1 MEDPP
6 QINRSYQDIS
16 EPYKFKRRRS
26 SRGPEI
32 DPSSELF
39 LVTGGSGFIGRH
51 LVDYLL
57 KAGYRVRVLD
67 IVQIHPDERLERF
80 YVGDVRNL
88 SDVLQACDGVTCIFH
103 AAGLTRPW
111 LHSSQYIEV
120 NVTGTENIIKAA
132 RHHNVTKIVYTSS
145 TFVVFE
151 GSNIQN
157 GDESL
162 KYAEHPLDHYSRS
175 KQKAELTI
183 LRANKTKTDKGET
196 IFTCSL
202 RPHNVFGPR
211 DTHFIAQMVQR
222 ARTGDITHMIGEGHN
237 VTDFTYVDNVVYAHV
252 LAASALKPRSPV
264 PGQVYFITNGEPTLF
279 WDFVGRVLES
289 TGCARPTKA
298 VSFTV
303 AYLLAW
309 LMEMIYAFIG
319 WSGLWKPVLSRKM
332 VVTTCCHH
340 WFDHSKA
347 TRDFNYLPIVT
358 LAEGIKRTAEYMND
372 LTRVTDTD

>member
-1 MEDPP
+1 MHR
-6 QINRSYQDIS
+6 NGGFQDDAADY
-16 EPYKFKRRRS
+16 ELPKFKRRRS
-26 SRGPEI
+26 SN
-32 DPSSELF
+32 DPKSDLY

-67 IVQIHPDERLERF
+67 IVQSHPDERLESF

-88 SDVLQACDGVTCIFH
+88 SDVLQACEGVSCIFH
-103 AAGLTRPW
+103 TAGLTKPW
-111 LHSSQYIEV
+111 LHSSQYVGV
-120 NVTGTENIIKAA
+120 NVTGADNIIKAA
-132 RHHNVTKIVYTSS
+132 RHHNVTKVVYTSS
-145 TFVVFE
+145 TFVVFD

-162 KYAEHPLDHYSRS
+162 KYASTTLDFYSRS
-175 KQKAELTI
+175 KQQAELII
-183 LRANKTKTDKGET
+183 LRANKTKTDSGKT
-196 IFTCSL
+196 LYTCAL

-211 DTHFIAQMVQR
+211 DTHFVAQMIQR
-222 ARTGDITHMIGEGHN
+222 AKNGDITHMIGEGHN
-237 VTDFTYVDNVVYAHV
+237 VCDFTYVDNVVYAHV

-264 PGQVYFITNGEPTLF
+264 GGQAYFVTNGEPTLF
-279 WDFVGRVLES
+279 WDFIGRILEAS
-289 TGCARPTKA
+289 GCARPTKA

-309 LMEMIYAFIG
+309 LMEVVYTFVG

-358 LAEGIKRTAEYMND
+358 LAEGIKRTADYMAEASPD
-372 LTRVTDTD
+372 LD